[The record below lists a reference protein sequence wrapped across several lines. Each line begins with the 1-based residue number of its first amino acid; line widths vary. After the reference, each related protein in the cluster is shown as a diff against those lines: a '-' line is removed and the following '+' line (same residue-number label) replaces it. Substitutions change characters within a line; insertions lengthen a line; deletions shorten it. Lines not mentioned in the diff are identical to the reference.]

1 MGSGDQHG
9 KDVEG
14 CRTFVLEC
22 KDGRLAGTKTDVGAV
37 FVAVDSLTPVVRG
50 GGEHMASV
58 FAGEQIDTFG
68 FSGDGS
74 VASGLLFASTGNEP
88 CRDRALRN
96 LRVILQH
103 AEQLDLINR
112 RNRVAYAERI
122 VTFKYFAVTG

>member
-37 FVAVDSLTPVVRG
+37 FVAVDRPNPAVRG

-58 FAGEQIDTFG
+58 FAGEQIDAFG
-68 FSGDGS
+68 FGDCFGGFSADGS
-74 VASGLLFASTGNEP
+74 VASGLLFASTWNHAR
-88 CRDRALRN
+88 RDRAFRHLR
-96 LRVILQH
+96 L
-103 AEQLDLINR
+103 A
-112 RNRVAYAERI
+112 
-122 VTFKYFAVTG
+122 